1 MLVVCADLYKM
12 KVELHIL
19 TQTSMKEEFLM
30 IFSPNKGNFR
40 DCCRS
45 ISNKTRIETLLLV
58 LKLAVRTKL
67 QKYIN
72 KTRIE
77 TAFDGEPLPKEQ
89 LEARRKCF
97 DKREGGK

>member
-40 DCCRS
+40 TVVEVYPIKQGLKRYIVYMEIILL
-45 ISNKTRIETLLLV
+45 ISSVAEVYPIKQG
-58 LKLAVRTKL
+58 LKL
-67 QKYIN
+67 I
-72 KTRIE
+72 
-77 TAFDGEPLPKEQ
+77 P
-89 LEARRKCF
+89 
-97 DKREGGK
+97 

>member
-1 MLVVCADLYKM
+1 VLVVCADLYKM

-45 ISNKTRIETLLLV
+45 ISNKTRIETLLV
-58 LKLAVRTKL
+58 LKSYCPVRVAEVYPIKQGL
-67 QKYIN
+67 KPPMILFY
-72 KTRIE
+72 
-77 TAFDGEPLPKEQ
+77 KEGRFVAEVYQ
-89 LEARRKCF
+89 
-97 DKREGGK
+97 

>member
-45 ISNKTRIETLLLV
+45 ISNKTRIETIYRLYGDNSLLSPL
-58 LKLAVRTKL
+58 L
-67 QKYIN
+67 QKYI
-72 KTRIE
+72 
-77 TAFDGEPLPKEQ
+77 Q
-89 LEARRKCF
+89 
-97 DKREGGK
+97 

>member
-1 MLVVCADLYKM
+1 M
-12 KVELHIL
+12 
-19 TQTSMKEEFLM
+19 
-30 IFSPNKGNFR
+30 NK
-40 DCCRS
+40 
-45 ISNKTRIETLLLV
+45 
-58 LKLAVRTKL
+58 KL